1 MKKAA
6 IALSTLAIVLAAC
19 GGNEEGNNANNSAN
33 NGNTNANAGNEADNN
48 AESNAGGEEAQ
59 TLTAWAWNINIP
71 VLEDAAERFAEENPG
86 FELDIIEQGTPDVY
100 QQITTG
106 LQAGGQ
112 GLPDI
117 MLVEDDRVQ
126 GYLNSFPEAFMNL
139 AEYGFADE
147 HADKFPEFKTE
158 LLTLDGDMYGMPFDA
173 GPAGVFYRQDLF
185 EEAGIDADAIETWD
199 DFIEAGHTLRDELD
213 VAITGIDINNDDG
226 VYRMMLNQQGTFYFD
241 ENDEV
246 DLASEESVQAMEVV
260 KTLHEE
266 ELNQNLVGWD
276 AWLGGLANGDVATAP
291 SGAWLTGSLEGQAPD
306 LEGSWGVF
314 PLPAFEEGG
323 NRAANLGGSNYMI
336 SADTESPD
344 LAYDFMEFFSTS
356 EDVQLAAME
365 GGLFPSLN
373 TIYDDEAFTAPVAYF
388 NDQPIWDLF
397 AGMMDEIPA
406 ANYTGNYAV
415 ARDEA
420 ETAQAEAVG
429 GAEAQE
435 AMEQAESRLDNRIS
449 N

>member
-1 MKKAA
+1 MKRAV
-6 IALSTLAIVLAAC
+6 LTMSTLALVLAAC
-19 GGNEEGNNANNSAN
+19 GGGENEGSSNSAEGNNSGNNSSN
-33 NGNTNANAGNEADNN
+33 NAGDNSEASGD
-48 AESNAGGEEAQ
+48 GETQ

-86 FELDIIEQGTPDVY
+86 FELDIVEQGTPDVY

-106 LQAGGQ
+106 LQAGGE

-126 GYLNSFPEAFMNL
+126 GYLNSFPDAFMNL
-139 AEYGFADE
+139 SEYDFSGT
-147 HADKFPEFKTE
+147 HGDKFPEFKTE
-158 LLTLDGDMYGMPFDA
+158 LLSLDGEMYGMPFDA
-173 GPAGVFYRQDLF
+173 GPAGVFYRVDLF
-185 EEAGIDADAIETWD
+185 EEAGIDADQIETWD

-213 VAITGIDINNDDG
+213 VALTGIDINNDDG

-246 DLASEESVQAMEVV
+246 NLASEESVQAMEVIQ
-260 KTLHEE
+260 TLSDEG
-266 ELNQNLVGWD
+266 LNENLVGWD

-291 SGAWLTGSLEGQAPD
+291 SGAWLTGSLTGQAPD
-306 LEGSWGVF
+306 LEGDWGVF

-336 SADTESPD
+336 SADTENPD
-344 LAYDFMEFFSTS
+344 LAYEFMEFFSTS

-373 TIYDDEAFTAPVAYF
+373 TIYENEAFTEPVAYF
-388 NDQPIWDLF
+388 NDQPIWELF
-397 AGMMDEIPA
+397 SGMMDDIPT

-420 ETAQAEAVG
+420 ETAQAEVAG
-429 GAEAQE
+429 GAEVQQAL
-435 AMEQAESRLDNRIS
+435 EQAAEQLENRV